1 MKIQVVVTGRSYHL
15 ADDIPAEIELSDDA
29 TLDSAL
35 ADINGRLGEQPL
47 PDSCLIAVAG
57 KHVGSI
63 AQHADS
69 PLREG
74 DEIVLIAPVA
84 GG

>member
-15 ADDIPAEIELSDDA
+15 ADDIPEEIELAADA
-29 TLDSAL
+29 TLNTAIS
-35 ADINGRLGEQPL
+35 DINSRLGDQPL
-47 PDSCLIAVAG
+47 PDSCLLAVGG
-57 KHVGSI
+57 KHMGTI
-63 AQHADS
+63 AQHADVA
-69 PLREG
+69 LRDG

>member
-1 MKIQVVVTGRSYHL
+1 
-15 ADDIPAEIELSDDA
+15 
-29 TLDSAL
+29 
-35 ADINGRLGEQPL
+35 
-47 PDSCLIAVAG
+47 VAG